1 MSVQLHCNYNST
13 ATLHVKHFH
22 FDCLHSLTCCL
33 YLVFPW
39 CITRFAFC
47 RALFPRRLLASPARV
62 ACSRRLSAH
71 FPFHSLI
78 LSVFSRILPG
88 LPRLPLARGLW
99 PVLMSAASSRLSS
112 CLSARLPSCLS
123 SCLSASDDLSRS
135 CLSCSHHRRQAT
147 EAVCLC
153 SVACLPLLC
162 GLSASALCPVFLWP
176 LLRPSLCVWQER

>member
-147 EAVCLC
+147 EA
-153 SVACLPLLC
+153 CLPLL
-162 GLSASALCPVFLWP
+162 
-176 LLRPSLCVWQER
+176 

>member
-1 MSVQLHCNYNST
+1 MFTFTNLLFIFSVPVVHYKMRILSCPLS
-13 ATLHVKHFH
+13 
-22 FDCLHSLTCCL
+22 
-33 YLVFPW
+33 P
-39 CITRFAFC
+39 
-47 RALFPRRLLASPARV
+47 SPARV

-71 FPFHSLI
+71 FPFHPLI

-147 EAVCLC
+147 EA
-153 SVACLPLLC
+153 CLPLLY
-162 GLSASALCPVFLWP
+162 GLSASALWPVCLWP

>member
-1 MSVQLHCNYNST
+1 MYYKIRILSCPLS
-13 ATLHVKHFH
+13 
-22 FDCLHSLTCCL
+22 
-33 YLVFPW
+33 P
-39 CITRFAFC
+39 
-47 RALFPRRLLASPARV
+47 SPARV

-162 GLSASALCPVFLWP
+162 ALSSSG
-176 LLRPSLCVWQER
+176 PSCAPLCVFGRRGSGVDGSATLNPTVCTGLLP